1 MFNKLFSSETLLLA
15 RLYVRRSVII
25 FQKVGK
31 FHSRCSYIVELLFLQ
46 AYLYAALCIILSV
59 HLHVYVRKVWQ
70 YYIISYGII
79 IFVCSVLMLILYSCR
94 LWVLYPHQINGSKLL
109 CASFCPSIR
118 RPSVCS
124 ATRRFGFVLSK
135 ASFRWFWFLTFLCEK
150 RVL

>member
-25 FQKVGK
+25 FLKDGK
-31 FHSRCSYIVELLFLQ
+31 FHFRCSYIVELLFLQ

-59 HLHVYVRKVWQ
+59 RLYVYVRKVWW
-70 YYIISYGII
+70 YYIIWYGII
-79 IFVCSVLMLILYSCR
+79 IFVWSVATLMLILYSCR

-118 RPSVCS
+118 LVHLSV
-124 ATRRFGFVLSK
+124 RRRDALVLSSPK
-135 ASFRWFWFLTFLCEK
+135 LHSLGFGS
-150 RVL
+150 